1 MSFTSSALPS
11 LRASTTQCESGRLH
25 SSPSPQKCDGLLA
38 GRNTSAIR
46 MPRVQKAMQYLHHS
60 RVLQASLLN
69 FRSQHLCLTR
79 RVQPRES
86 QHETTDFWDRRMDN
100 LGRERGKQG
109 PHWSI
114 PMEAQLTFSLA
125 TLCTAP
131 VQRGSGQCLKE
142 ASIILRDNFWQVT
155 VTTVQGSLTLQRTG
169 QEMTGL
175 VSVISFYFTSHRLAP
190 SFGR

>member
-25 SSPSPQKCDGLLA
+25 SSPSPQKCNGLFA

-69 FRSQHLCLTR
+69 SRFQHLCLTR

-100 LGRERGKQG
+100 LGSGKEGSKFFIGQHQWRLSSLFLWPHFAQHQCSEDQDNVWERPVLSCEIISGKSLGLPCRE
-109 PHWSI
+109 
-114 PMEAQLTFSLA
+114 A
-125 TLCTAP
+125 
-131 VQRGSGQCLKE
+131 
-142 ASIILRDNFWQVT
+142 
-155 VTTVQGSLTLQRTG
+155 
-169 QEMTGL
+169 
-175 VSVISFYFTSHRLAP
+175 
-190 SFGR
+190 